1 MAPSSWRR
9 LAALGVMVS
18 ATLRAAWSVTV
29 LPPDKFAHVG
39 SGGNRS
45 SAQPTS
51 RECLLE
57 LESLRPSIVPRDL
70 HGNSWEDVATKHL
83 IEWLPEQKTTCSRSA
98 YEFTGTHMC
107 PPVTF
112 GTARRAVRSR
122 VLWFTAI
129 TAAEKGDAHTARSE
143 NYLSGVRAMVL
154 SALKNSPSLVP
165 VVIYLGGHKEDCFVK
180 WLTARGAY
188 VMVVDRLSFMASL
201 PEHATDHSSASMA
214 NHGAFA
220 ILDTP
225 RFWLQVRDGR
235 GVGLQQWCSAGSSS
249 AALAAEALAAEAL
262 LISSSSSAGRAAVCF
277 TRIPQSLR
285 P

>member
-1 MAPSSWRR
+1 VVVANVW
-9 LAALGVMVS
+9 G
-18 ATLRAAWSVTV
+18 VTV
-29 LPPDKFAHVG
+29 LPPDKGTHVGAHVETDRHANG
-39 SGGNRS
+39 T
-45 SAQPTS
+45 AAPTS
-51 RECLLE
+51 RACVME
-57 LESLRPSIVPRDL
+57 LENLRPPIVPRDL
-70 HGNSWEDVATKHL
+70 HGGSWEEIATKHL

-98 YEFTGTHMC
+98 FEFTGTHMC

-112 GTARRAVRSR
+112 GTAKRAVRSR

-129 TAAEKGDAHTARSE
+129 TAAEKDAAHTARSE

-165 VVIYLGGHKEDCFVK
+165 VVIYLGGHREDCFVQ

-201 PEHATDHSSASMA
+201 PDHATDHSSASMA

-225 RFWLQVRDGR
+225 RFWLQVQRMPLCRRPLSLSG
-235 GVGLQQWCSAGSSS
+235 AGPPVCRPSLS
-249 AALAAEALAAEAL
+249 
-262 LISSSSSAGRAAVCF
+262 RAAAGFMGGC
-277 TRIPQSLR
+277 SWLSGGWCWC
-285 P
+285 